1 MVTKLENYKNIV
13 DRELGKIFVSLKKEI
28 RKGNLPD
35 ILYQAMHY
43 SVFNGGKRIRP
54 ILCLASYNA
63 CCLNTNNQQPRTILP
78 FACGIEFIHT
88 FSLIQDDLPSMDN
101 DDLRRGKL
109 SLHRAFDL
117 PRPFLYK
124 RIGLGSRPGLSSE
137 YKSAKGRGEAIAL
150 LSADA
155 LFALAFELFTEAQI
169 DDTKKNRAIAELA
182 RICGPT
188 GLVAGQV
195 LDIMKQKQEIRSKK
209 QELINKLKTAELIA
223 GSMKIGAIVAGT
235 KENIVC
241 KLEKAG
247 TYLGLLFQ
255 TTDDIIDKNQKPK
268 AKNQKFQGEKYA
280 EQAKKIFSTLG
291 VKFDWF
297 ILFTDYLQKR
307 KV

>member
-1 MVTKLENYKNIV
+1 MTTIFNNYKGFIENGLKNIF
-13 DRELGKIFVSLKKEI
+13 LSLKKET
-28 RKGNLPD
+28 RNGNLPK

-63 CCLNTNNQQPRTILP
+63 CCLNTNSQQLTTILP

-109 SLHRAFDL
+109 SLHRAFNE
-117 PRPFLYK
+117 
-124 RIGLGSRPGLSSE
+124 G
-137 YKSAKGRGEAIAL
+137 IAL

-155 LFALAFELFTEAQI
+155 LFALAFELFAEAQI

-182 RICGPT
+182 KICGPT

-195 LDIMKQKQEIRSKK
+195 LDIMKQKQEIISKGTPVSGK

-223 GSMKIGAIVAGT
+223 GSMKIGAIVAGA
-235 KENIVC
+235 KENSVC

-268 AKNQKFQGEKYA
+268 VKNQKFQGEKYA
-280 EQAKKIFSTLG
+280 EQAKKIFSSLG
-291 VKFDWF
+291 AKFDWF